1 MACAFDI
8 SNAGWRREMDMQR
21 KRRRERA
28 ATSAKRSHAPAR
40 RASRATGA
48 AVPGETRIVDPRY
61 VVPGL
66 SRGLALLQLFTR
78 SEPQR
83 SLSDLAAGLGV
94 SRSAAYR
101 LVYTLENDGFLA
113 RDAET
118 RRYHVTAR
126 VLSLGFEYLGS
137 QAVVE
142 IAQPTLLALSERT
155 RAAAHVAVLD
165 GWHSV
170 YLSRVAPPVALVSNL
185 QVGMRLPAHAT
196 ASGRILIAQLDRSR
210 QARMLEDLRRE
221 CRVVPPPRSL
231 AALHRVAETDRK
243 CGYVYHGSA
252 FDPGVISVAAPV
264 RDRSGAAVAAITVVG
279 PKALFD
285 ELGGERALGPL
296 TVEAAQEI
304 SHRLGYRGEHR

>member
-1 MACAFDI
+1 MP
-8 SNAGWRREMDMQR
+8 
-21 KRRRERA
+21 
-28 ATSAKRSHAPAR
+28 PAN
-40 RASRATGA
+40 GA
-48 AVPGETRIVDPRY
+48 AAAGKPVPGERRTVDPRY

-78 SEPQR
+78 DEPQR

-101 LVYTLENDGFLA
+101 LVYTLENDGFLV
-113 RDAET
+113 RDAGT
-118 RRYHVTAR
+118 RRYHLTAR

-142 IAQPTLLALSERT
+142 IAHPALVALSERT

-170 YLSRVAPPVALVSNL
+170 YLSRVAPAVALVTNL
-185 QVGMRLPAHAT
+185 QVGMRLPAHVT
-196 ASGRILIAQLDRSR
+196 ASGRILIAQLDRS
-210 QARMLEDLRRE
+210 QLANLIEDLRRE
-221 CRVVPPPRSL
+221 CRAAPPPRSL
-231 AALHRVAETDRK
+231 AALHSAAEADRK
-243 CGYVYHGSA
+243 RGYVYHDSE
-252 FDPGVISVAAPV
+252 FDRGVMSVAAPV
-264 RDRSGAAVAAITVVG
+264 RDRGGAVVAAITVVG

-296 TVEAAQEI
+296 AIQAAQAI
-304 SHRLGYRGEHR
+304 SQRLGYRD